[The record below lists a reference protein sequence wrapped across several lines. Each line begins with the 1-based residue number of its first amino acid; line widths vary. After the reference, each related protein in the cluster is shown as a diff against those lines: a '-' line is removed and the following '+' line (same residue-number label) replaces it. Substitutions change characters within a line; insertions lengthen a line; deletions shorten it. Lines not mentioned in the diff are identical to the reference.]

1 MKRAE
6 QKYSAEG
13 LKVIWIGHQDKI
25 PKLKAYAKKNGI
37 TSHFAFDKDDSMSRK
52 YGMTYG
58 GGVVF
63 VDRSG
68 MARVRI
74 PKGFTRAQLDRSIR
88 KIIQAPAET
97 GTAAK

>member
-1 MKRAE
+1 VKRAE
-6 QKYSAEG
+6 QQHAAEG
-13 LKVIWIGHQDKI
+13 LKVLWIGHQDK
-25 PKLKAYAKKNGI
+25 PNKLVAYARRNGI
-37 TSHFAFDKDDSMSRK
+37 TSDFGFDKDDSMSRK

-74 PKGFTRAQLDRSIR
+74 PKGFTAAQLDQAIQ
-88 KIIQAPAET
+88 KILSAGPSDAT
-97 GTAAK
+97 KP